1 MKKLSLSGL
10 LVIMLTPMAYAET
23 AYVTDILRLGL
34 HAAQDTSDRPF
45 QTLVSGSEL
54 DILQRLPNY
63 AEVVTK
69 DGTQGWV
76 KSAYLVSDKPAAL
89 IVAESESELERMRAE
104 LAAARTAQAAAES
117 ELQHLLND
125 ADSTVGRTVALESSV
140 AELTVENDELESRLE
155 TYRGAVPAKWAAAAF
170 GVALLGGFFL
180 GLWVLDAYVRHRH
193 AGFRVY

>member
-54 DILQRLPNY
+54 DILQRLPNF

-89 IVAESESELERMRAE
+89 IVAESASELERMRAE
-104 LAAARTAQAAAES
+104 LAAARTAQAVAES

-140 AELTVENDELESRLE
+140 AQLTVENDELESRLE

>member
-140 AELTVENDELESRLE
+140 AELTVENEELESRLE